1 MGEEGERERGLNKE
15 EEEEEEGTILTCLES
30 HPLLDSLIT

>member
-1 MGEEGERERGLNKE
+1 MGEEGEKERGLNK
-15 EEEEEEGTILTCLES
+15 EEEEGTILTCLES

>member
-1 MGEEGERERGLNKE
+1 MGEEGERERGLNK
-15 EEEEEEGTILTCLES
+15 EEEEEGTILTCLES

>member
-1 MGEEGERERGLNKE
+1 MGEEGEKERGLNK